1 MDIQAYVFHDN
12 YFFSIGGNLSV
23 LVHGLGMY
31 GSRDTCND
39 SYKRVNRHLADL
51 RACSNG
57 SYLSCFS
64 LMVVV
69 RNML

>member
-1 MDIQAYVFHDN
+1 M
-12 YFFSIGGNLSV
+12 
-23 LVHGLGMY
+23 HGLGVY